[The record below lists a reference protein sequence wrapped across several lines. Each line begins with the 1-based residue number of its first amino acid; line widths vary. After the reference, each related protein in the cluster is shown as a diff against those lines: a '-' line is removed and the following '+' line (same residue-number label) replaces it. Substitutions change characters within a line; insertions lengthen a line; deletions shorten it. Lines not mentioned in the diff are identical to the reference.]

1 VAFRVR
7 VSRYPKEFWGVNT
20 WLMVPSIVSIESI
33 TMNWIGNLDFTLLYC
48 ILHCDIN
55 LYNVLFDAKLLL
67 KVADLG

>member
-1 VAFRVR
+1 
-7 VSRYPKEFWGVNT
+7 
-20 WLMVPSIVSIESI
+20 MVPSIVSIESI
-33 TMNWIGNLDFTLLYC
+33 TMSWIGNLDFTLLYC